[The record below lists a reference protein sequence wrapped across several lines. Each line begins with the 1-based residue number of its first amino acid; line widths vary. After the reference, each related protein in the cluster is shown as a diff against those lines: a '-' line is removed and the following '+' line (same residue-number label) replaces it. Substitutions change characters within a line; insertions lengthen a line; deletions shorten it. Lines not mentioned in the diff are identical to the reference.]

1 LIHNSANNLLY
12 AVAME
17 LSQLMSESDLVATG
31 AGKLSQEEQ
40 IALASWGLR
49 MFSLGQHR
57 FCEIEEIKYG
67 GRLIVLSDNSRWEVD
82 ELDASTAELWSPL
95 DKVVVID
102 DEMWK
107 LDDFEKVAAM
117 EET

>member
-1 LIHNSANNLLY
+1 
-12 AVAME
+12 M
-17 LSQLMSESDLVATG
+17 Q
-31 AGKLSQEEQ
+31 KLHSFT
-40 IALASWGLR
+40 ITD
-49 MFSLGQHR
+49 HR
-57 FCEIEEIKYG
+57 PP
-67 GRLIVLSDNSRWEVD
+67 EVD

-117 EET
+117 EEI

>member
-1 LIHNSANNLLY
+1 
-12 AVAME
+12 MD

-40 IALASWGLR
+40 IALANWGLR

-57 FCEIEEIKYG
+57 FCEIEEIKHG
-67 GRLIVLSDNSRWEVD
+67 GRLIVLSDDSRWEVD

-117 EET
+117 EEI